1 MRANSRYI
9 TYFFA
14 VVLCLFEA
22 SDAAAKKPSLGTR
35 LAIFQPSVLKSDTKN
50 FMTVGKAIAG
60 APLHFHRK
68 QCLEAGGILMTTGLL
83 FQLDSASKRFARTH
97 QNSANSRIFN
107 ADHFYGN
114 GFTVLGVVGLYGTGY
129 LLKNEKLRLLGL
141 QAAEAGGYAGSLTVA
156 LKILLGRRRP
166 YGGDNPFYFRPFQV
180 NNLYNSLPS
189 GHTTVA
195 FAVSTVL
202 AKSSTNRLWKVF
214 WYSAAALVAAS
225 RVYHNQHWVS
235 DVFLGG
241 AIGYSVGSFVVH
253 FNRHSS

>member
-1 MRANSRYI
+1 MYLF
-9 TYFFA
+9 TLVF
-14 VVLCLFEA
+14 CLF
-22 SDAAAKKPSLGTR
+22 
-35 LAIFQPSVLKSDTKN
+35 LAINVSAKEISVNASPSFFQPSVLKSDTKDFLN
-50 FMTVGKAIAG
+50 VGKSLAV
-60 APLHFHRK
+60 APLHFHRN
-68 QCLEAGGILMTTGLL
+68 QWLALGGIVVSTGLL
-83 FQLDSASKRFARTH
+83 SQLDSPVNKFALDH
-97 QNSANSRIFN
+97 QNSVNSLVFN

-114 GFTVLGVVGLYGTGY
+114 GWTVLGVMGLYGTGY

-141 QAAEAGGYAGSLTVA
+141 HSAEAAGYAGSLTVA

-166 YGGDNPFYFRPFQV
+166 YGGNNPFYFKPFQID
-180 NNLYNSLPS
+180 NLYNSLPS

-202 AKSSTNRLWKVF
+202 AKSCSNRFWKVF

-253 FNRHSS
+253 FDLHSS